1 MPNGTTKTTS
11 RRSVTEGIQVPALR
25 ILSSSATEAQRIRF
39 IRGHLAAMAAC
50 GRRSLQHAR
59 LVGRERDYVKEKRT
73 ALRAP
78 RWHRFVKA
86 EFKIGERQAYDL
98 LRVYRSFPGLRSLS
112 ENVDSISG
120 AITYLQ
126 IRAQINEAEKRGR
139 AGRSTSAA
147 DDGAPQWECDDDAR
161 RTNGP
166 HDTTATTG
174 IDEPSCDGRAALR
187 SPASARTRAEL
198 RTIQQ
203 KLAEIA
209 NADKAAFRRVRE
221 FVTQQHARVCGA
233 GSAQPRTGKR
243 ST

>member
-11 RRSVTEGIQVPALR
+11 RRCVTEGIQVPALR
-25 ILSSSATEAQRIRF
+25 ILSSSATEVQRVRF
-39 IRGHLAAMAAC
+39 IRSHLAAMAAC
-50 GRRSLQHAR
+50 GRRSLQHAW
-59 LVGRERDYVKEKRT
+59 LVGRELDFVKEKQA
-73 ALRAP
+73 ALRGP

-98 LRVYRSFPGLRSLS
+98 LRVYRSFPGLRSLPRD
-112 ENVDSISG
+112 VDSIRG

-139 AGRSTSAA
+139 AGQSTSAA

-161 RTNGP
+161 RTSSPRG
-166 HDTTATTG
+166 TTATTG

-203 KLAEIA
+203 KLVEIA
-209 NADKAAFRRVRE
+209 NADRAAFRRVRE

-233 GSAQPRTGKR
+233 GSARSGTGKR
-243 ST
+243 PA